1 MFRKLTALLLI
12 AVLALLAFPIV
23 GHAAETTD
31 TADEMI
37 EEQLE
42 ESGYYSL
49 FSLLPPEAEGSIA
62 DGFEPEDLD
71 SLTLPGLLEKGWEM
85 VRQKGTAP
93 LRLLA
98 CMLGVTVLSALLGS
112 FSKSPACRPV
122 TTLVLA
128 VLLAETVVSAVR
140 STAALVK
147 GLSAFMLSFLP
158 VFAASAAAAGKPAS
172 SVIWYGTTLSAIE
185 IFSAAVDGLVV
196 PLMMIFLGLSFAGV
210 AAPDLHAG
218 ALIRSVRSLALWIL
232 SLCLTIF
239 LALLTIKTRISGVS
253 DGVTLKTAKFLLSSA
268 VPVVGSAV
276 GDAWSAMSGCLT
288 LVKST
293 IGVFGILVLAVVFL
307 PQLIYLGLLTAALNL
322 GAAAADTLSEGGPAE
337 VMRVSSAAVSI
348 MLSVLICYA
357 VMILGALAMVLLAG
371 S

>member
-1 MFRKLTALLLI
+1 MQMFRKLAALLLI
-12 AVLALLAFPIV
+12 MVLALLTFPCV

-49 FSLLPPEAEGSIA
+49 FSLLPSEAQGSIA

-85 VRQKGTAP
+85 VRQKGAAP

-140 STAALVK
+140 GTATLVK

-158 VFAASAAAAGKPAS
+158 VFAAK
-172 SVIWYGTTLSAIE
+172 I
-185 IFSAAVDGLVV
+185 
-196 PLMMIFLGLSFAGV
+196 
-210 AAPDLHAG
+210 AG
-218 ALIRSVRSLALWIL
+218 A
-232 SLCLTIF
+232 
-239 LALLTIKTRISGVS
+239 G
-253 DGVTLKTAKFLLSSA
+253 LK
-268 VPVVGSAV
+268 
-276 GDAWSAMSGCLT
+276 
-288 LVKST
+288 LVK
-293 IGVFGILVLAVVFL
+293 LKK
-307 PQLIYLGLLTAALNL
+307 
-322 GAAAADTLSEGGPAE
+322 GGE
-337 VMRVSSAAVSI
+337 R
-348 MLSVLICYA
+348 Y
-357 VMILGALAMVLLAG
+357 
-371 S
+371 